1 MKRNEKAIIAEIKTA
16 AKKGRE
22 LAALY
27 KSIAAKLQTIDGTR
41 WTGDGESL
49 SDAQVYR
56 NLADTF
62 IRRCVA
68 KANKA
73 AFQTKNSAALLA
85 RIPMLLNEREE
96 FAKEIGVVL

>member
-1 MKRNEKAIIAEIKTA
+1 MNKNEKAIIADVKTA
-16 AKKGRE
+16 AKQARE

-27 KSIAAKLQTIDGTR
+27 KSLAAKLQLLDGTR
-41 WTGDGESL
+41 WPKEGGSL

-73 AFQTKNSAALLA
+73 AFQAKNSAALLS
-85 RIPMLLNEREE
+85 RIPILLKEREA
-96 FAKEIGVVL
+96 FAKQIGAVL